1 MWRDLGIVI
10 EWSESEREKQT
21 SYINAYTWNLE
32 KWYRWSYLQSR
43 TRDTDVENKHMDT
56 KGWKGEWDELSDW
69 GWHIY
74 TAMYKLGN

>member
-43 TRDTDVENKHMDT
+43 TRDIDVENKHMGT
-56 KGWKGEWDELSDW
+56 KGQKDEWDELSDW

-74 TAMYKLGN
+74 AAMYKLDN